1 MLFNEVYGAYY
12 NAVAAILSEA
22 VKGEVTDK
30 RIYEIVRDKAFSE
43 SVLTIPAA
51 LKDGAWPLIAKDG
64 STPIKHEPKMPLTE
78 LQRRWLKA
86 LLSDPRIK
94 LFVIDETG
102 LEDVEPL
109 YKPDVFVYFDR
120 YSDGDD
126 FDDPRYIEN
135 FRAILTALREKRKLK
150 IKFKSSRDI
159 EKKLVCVP
167 CRLEYS
173 SKDDKFR
180 LLTFS
185 PKTALTI
192 NLGRIKS
199 VKLLEPY
206 PEEEY
211 KPIEYRKERLV
222 LEVKNERNAL
232 ERALLS
238 FSHFEKEAEKLDDNR
253 YRLTL
258 FYERDDETELVI
270 RVLSFGPVLRVV
282 EPDFFRAQVYERIK
296 KQQSLRG

>member
-94 LFVIDETG
+94 LFGVDGTG

-135 FRAILTALREKRKLK
+135 FRTILTALREKRKLK
-150 IKFKSSRDI
+150 IKFKSARDI

-185 PKTALTI
+185 PKSALTI

-199 VKLLEPY
+199 LKH
-206 PEEEY
+206 
-211 KPIEYRKERLV
+211 KNRKAPSLN
-222 LEVKNERNAL
+222 KGK
-232 ERALLS
+232 S
-238 FSHFEKEAEKLDDNR
+238 AEDI
-253 YRLTL
+253 
-258 FYERDDETELVI
+258 RD
-270 RVLSFGPVLRVV
+270 
-282 EPDFFRAQVYERIK
+282 
-296 KQQSLRG
+296 

>member
-126 FDDPRYIEN
+126 
-135 FRAILTALREKRKLK
+135 K
-150 IKFKSSRDI
+150 
-159 EKKLVCVP
+159 
-167 CRLEYS
+167 
-173 SKDDKFR
+173 
-180 LLTFS
+180 
-185 PKTALTI
+185 
-192 NLGRIKS
+192 G
-199 VKLLEPY
+199 
-206 PEEEY
+206 
-211 KPIEYRKERLV
+211 YRKEIGLRSLQTGILIEGRQV
-222 LEVKNERNAL
+222 PPSD
-232 ERALLS
+232 LLS
-238 FSHFEKEAEKLDDNR
+238 EKRADD
-253 YRLTL
+253 
-258 FYERDDETELVI
+258 
-270 RVLSFGPVLRVV
+270 
-282 EPDFFRAQVYERIK
+282 
-296 KQQSLRG
+296 

>member
-135 FRAILTALREKRKLK
+135 FRTILTALREKRQM
-150 IKFKSSRDI
+150 
-159 EKKLVCVP
+159 P
-167 CRLEYS
+167 
-173 SKDDKFR
+173 KDVLPKFR
-180 LLTFS
+180 
-185 PKTALTI
+185 
-192 NLGRIKS
+192 
-199 VKLLEPY
+199 
-206 PEEEY
+206 
-211 KPIEYRKERLV
+211 
-222 LEVKNERNAL
+222 
-232 ERALLS
+232 
-238 FSHFEKEAEKLDDNR
+238 
-253 YRLTL
+253 
-258 FYERDDETELVI
+258 
-270 RVLSFGPVLRVV
+270 
-282 EPDFFRAQVYERIK
+282 K
-296 KQQSLRG
+296 KQLSIYQCMSLNMMYLSIIKNSVQSMKIIISMN

>member
-1 MLFNEVYGAYY
+1 
-12 NAVAAILSEA
+12 
-22 VKGEVTDK
+22 
-30 RIYEIVRDKAFSE
+30 
-43 SVLTIPAA
+43 
-51 LKDGAWPLIAKDG
+51 
-64 STPIKHEPKMPLTE
+64 MPLTE

-94 LFVIDETG
+94 LFGVDETG
-102 LEDVEPL
+102 LEDVAPL
-109 YKPDVFVYFDR
+109 YSPDVFVCFDR

-126 FDDPRYIEN
+126 YSDPRYIEN
-135 FRAILTALREKRKLK
+135 FRTILTALREKRKLK

-159 EKKLVCVP
+159 EKKWVCVP

-185 PKTALTI
+185 PRNALTI

-199 VKLLEPY
+199 VTLLEPY
-206 PEEEY
+206 SEEEF
-211 KPIEYRKERLV
+211 KPVEYRKERLV

-232 ERALLS
+232 ERTLLS
-238 FSHFEKEAEKLDDNR
+238 FSHFAKEAERLDDNR

-270 RVLSFGPVLRVV
+270 RVLSFGPVLKVV
-282 EPDFFRAQVYERIK
+282 EPDSFRAQVYERIK
-296 KQQSLRG
+296 KQQKLRG

>member
-22 VKGEVTDK
+22 VKDKITDA
-30 RIYEIVRDKAFSE
+30 RINEIVRDKAFSE

-51 LKDGAWPLIAKDG
+51 LRDGAWPLISADG
-64 STPIKHEPKMPLTE
+64 STPLKREPEMPLTE

-94 LFVIDETG
+94 LFGVDETG
-102 LEDVEPL
+102 LEDVAPL
-109 YKPDVFVYFDR
+109 YSPDVFVCFDR

-126 FDDPRYIEN
+126 YSDPRYIEN
-135 FRAILTALREKRKLK
+135 FRTILTALREKRKLK

-159 EKKLVCVP
+159 EKKWVCVP

-185 PKTALTI
+185 PRNALTI

-199 VKLLEPY
+199 VTLLEPY
-206 PEEEY
+206 SEEEF
-211 KPIEYRKERLV
+211 KPVEYRKERLV

-232 ERALLS
+232 ERTLLS
-238 FSHFEKEAEKLDDNR
+238 FSHFAKEAERLDDNR

-270 RVLSFGPVLRVV
+270 RVLSFGPVLKVV
-282 EPDFFRAQVYERIK
+282 EPDSFRAQVHERIK
-296 KQQSLRG
+296 KQQKLRG

>member
-78 LQRRWLKA
+78 LQRCWLKA

-135 FRAILTALREKRKLK
+135 FRTILTALREKRKLK

-159 EKKLVCVP
+159 EKKWVCVP

-185 PKTALTI
+185 PKSALTI

-206 PEEEY
+206 SEEEY